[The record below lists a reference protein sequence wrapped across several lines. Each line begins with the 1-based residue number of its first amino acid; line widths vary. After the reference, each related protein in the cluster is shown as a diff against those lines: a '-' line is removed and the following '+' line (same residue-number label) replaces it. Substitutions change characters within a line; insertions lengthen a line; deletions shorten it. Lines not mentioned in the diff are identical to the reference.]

1 MESGIPNVPLL
12 APALSLP
19 GDSPAE
25 SCKSA
30 AENIAAEALREY
42 HLQVTGGM
50 ARGQPYYVSL
60 HPSPPNS

>member
-1 MESGIPNVPLL
+1 MESGIPKVLLL
-12 APALSLP
+12 AAALSLR
-19 GDSPAE
+19 GDSAAE
-25 SCKSA
+25 SFKSA

>member
-1 MESGIPNVPLL
+1 MESGIPSVPLL

-25 SCKSA
+25 SCKSGA
-30 AENIAAEALREY
+30 QNIAAEALREY